1 MRMMRALWNPPQLAK
16 TEKGECARNGI
27 RRLRKKIADAV
38 AADSLLATV
47 PESEYGQ
54 LMTSSLHRAG

>member
-1 MRMMRALWNPPQLAK
+1 MEFAVY
-16 TEKGECARNGI
+16 E
-27 RRLRKKIADAV
+27 KIADAV

-54 LMTSSLHRAG
+54 LMTSSPHRTG